1 VDDQP
6 DGGHTDAGLV
16 RQRLSV
22 GKCTPGQ
29 NVLAHG
35 IGVASRFMVPVA
47 ELLGLYHRFYAPDL
61 PSFGKSEKFSTASG
75 EAFELSWLSW
85 GVEVDRNGQHE
96 VAASRR
102 AYKSD
107 FDTSLTPL
115 RTQYGVTH
123 GTAEI
128 RNRLRYPGLA
138 SPVHTLATSRL
149 SPVMSRSAIRV
160 WSNDFTA
167 TVLQPG

>member
-1 VDDQP
+1 MDDQP

-47 ELLGLYHRFYAPDL
+47 ELLGLYYRFYAPDL
-61 PSFGKSEKFSTASG
+61 PSVGKSEKFSTASG
-75 EAFELSWLSW
+75 EAFELSSLSW
-85 GVEVDRNGQHE
+85 GVEVDRNVQHE

-115 RTQYGVTH
+115 RTQYGATRSK
-123 GTAEI
+123 AQQ
-128 RNRLRYPGLA
+128 RNPLRYA
-138 SPVHTLATSRL
+138 AFATPCTPLQR
-149 SPVMSRSAIRV
+149 MSDHS
-160 WSNDFTA
+160 
-167 TVLQPG
+167 